1 MLTAMANGQIKGA
14 GNADKGTRIGY
25 MNQFGGVQVMG
36 EFMAKRSVVVMF
48 LFEGLVSI
56 WIGGCQLLAATLQRL
71 QERKIRDLQSISD
84 DVRFRAV
91 MVLGEIGSED
101 AVPALVQA
109 LQQNLGL
116 GFSGHLVWALKR
128 IGTLEALKAA
138 EEHKKSR
145 IMRGY

>member
-1 MLTAMANGQIKGA
+1 M
-14 GNADKGTRIGY
+14 
-25 MNQFGGVQVMG
+25 
-36 EFMAKRSVVVMF
+36 
-48 LFEGLVSI
+48 
-56 WIGGCQLLAATLQRL
+56 
-71 QERKIRDLQSISD
+71 QSISD